1 MAPPFRTEH
10 VGSLMRPANLLA
22 ARSAAGVTS
31 SYSRL
36 TEDVQAVTEKAIAEV
51 VARQIE
57 LGIRPITSREYERNI
72 FYSGFF
78 ENLQGMEVVE
88 AIPVDQGYRTGFP
101 TLKMLK
107 SLGIPTRDSVVAVD
121 RIKNTDSPCLSEWK
135 SLRSRLSQE
144 QWKDFKLTMPPI
156 THSHM
161 QMAIGTAYRP
171 NAYSSDQEYFKD
183 LAEAYAAEFLV
194 LYNEGLRSIQIDDP
208 CLLFFVTDEF
218 RSGCV
223 ADGVDPDE
231 LLDQYIWAHN
241 QCLLGKPADLH
252 VGLHLCCGNM
262 TCSTHIMSGSYERI
276 AKKKFTELAY
286 DTYYLQ

>member
-1 MAPPFRTEH
+1 MAPPFRAEH

-161 QMAIGTAYRP
+161 QVIH
-171 NAYSSDQEYFKD
+171 F
-183 LAEAYAAEFLV
+183 
-194 LYNEGLRSIQIDDP
+194 
-208 CLLFFVTDEF
+208 
-218 RSGCV
+218 
-223 ADGVDPDE
+223 
-231 LLDQYIWAHN
+231 
-241 QCLLGKPADLH
+241 
-252 VGLHLCCGNM
+252 
-262 TCSTHIMSGSYERI
+262 
-276 AKKKFTELAY
+276 
-286 DTYYLQ
+286 

>member
-1 MAPPFRTEH
+1 
-10 VGSLMRPANLLA
+10 
-22 ARSAAGVTS
+22 
-31 SYSRL
+31 
-36 TEDVQAVTEKAIAEV
+36 
-51 VARQIE
+51 
-57 LGIRPITSREYERNI
+57 
-72 FYSGFF
+72 
-78 ENLQGMEVVE
+78 
-88 AIPVDQGYRTGFP
+88 
-101 TLKMLK
+101 
-107 SLGIPTRDSVVAVD
+107 
-121 RIKNTDSPCLSEWK
+121 
-135 SLRSRLSQE
+135 
-144 QWKDFKLTMPPI
+144 
-156 THSHM
+156 
-161 QMAIGTAYRP
+161 MAIGTAYRP

-231 LLDQYIWAHN
+231 LLDQHIWAHN